1 MKIFYHPLSFPS
13 LAPIFTASYMEVDYE
28 IAQVDL
34 ANGEQNGA
42 AYKAINPLG
51 KVPAM
56 QDGDFSI
63 GESAAIMRYI
73 ARKHGS
79 DIYPSDIKAQAKVD
93 QWLDY
98 VNHHIRSPIARVHFN
113 RSLAPLFDMEPDMN
127 SLAAGETM
135 LANNFPVIEA
145 VLAKQNYLCGA
156 SISLADIGLLAALEP
171 IEMSK
176 IDISSYK
183 ALSAWRDARRSE
195 PAYQAVHSHYAAEL
209 EM

>member
-145 VLAKQNYLCGA
+145 VLSEQNHLCGA

-176 IDISSYK
+176 IDISPYK
-183 ALSAWRDARRSE
+183 VLSAWRDARRSE
-195 PAYQAVHSHYAAEL
+195 PAYLAVHSHYAAEL